1 MGRYVDNFI
10 AFRILKL
17 LVTPFKDTDAFK
29 LGIIDSKGKE
39 LKNMQ
44 DLNSDQELNAY
55 TLLHRLVFRIKR
67 IIEKVPIE
75 NKKIVSYAAA
85 LALIR
90 ESLDK
95 NEEPI
100 NLETMFLGKVNT
112 VLNEDVT
119 LVESY
124 LNERK
129 IFTFKQYTEEAPAN
143 AAGTPGISG
152 THGDPEGTVVVP
164 KKNKLTMIRRKSN
177 VTVA

>member
-1 MGRYVDNFI
+1 
-10 AFRILKL
+10 
-17 LVTPFKDTDAFK
+17 
-29 LGIIDSKGKE
+29 
-39 LKNMQ
+39 MQ

-100 NLETMFLGKVNT
+100 NLENMFLGKVNN
-112 VLNEDVT
+112 VLSEDVT